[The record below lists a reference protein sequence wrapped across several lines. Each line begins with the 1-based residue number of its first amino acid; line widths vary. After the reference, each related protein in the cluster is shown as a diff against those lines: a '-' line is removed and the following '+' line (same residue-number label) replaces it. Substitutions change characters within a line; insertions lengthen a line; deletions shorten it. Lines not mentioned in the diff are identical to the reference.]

1 MCLNTETCGTGRS
14 TGCPPVPCGLRAVP
28 GGSAPLPLPRADDH
42 DCDWLQG
49 SCWAPTVPRARDLQP
64 RSLTR
69 GHGCLSS
76 PGRGPLRPWLC
87 GVWSGPAR
95 VGRTLAGDPLGTQH
109 LGPGAEPPAAFS
121 ASRMGGA
128 ALTLPQETGLCSC
141 LCSRLV
147 SSGQPREGRDHG
159 RGAPL
164 SAPRMGLPR
173 CPRGIWAGVASGDCL
188 SFQWFLAMFCLEG

>member
-1 MCLNTETCGTGRS
+1 MGPAGAQCARLSPVGSGQSQEGLHPCPYPGLMTATVTGFRVPVGPPRCRVLGICS
-14 TGCPPVPCGLRAVP
+14 PAPSLGVTAACPAP
-28 GGSAPLPLPRADDH
+28 GEAL
-42 DCDWLQG
+42 
-49 SCWAPTVPRARDLQP
+49 
-64 RSLTR
+64 
-69 GHGCLSS
+69 
-76 PGRGPLRPWLC
+76 
-87 GVWSGPAR
+87 SGPGYAVSGAAQLVW
-95 VGRTLAGDPLGTQH
+95 VGRWLGTQH